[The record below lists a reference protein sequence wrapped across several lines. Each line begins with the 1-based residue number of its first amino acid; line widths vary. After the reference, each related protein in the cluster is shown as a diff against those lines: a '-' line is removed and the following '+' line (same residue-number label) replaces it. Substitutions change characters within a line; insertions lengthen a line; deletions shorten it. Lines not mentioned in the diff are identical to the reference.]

1 MYTYTYIF
9 IYIYILRGV
18 RLKPTQRMY
27 FRGWNPIIW
36 AWKQSSTGARGTW
49 QNQHFQQQRA
59 MDSWALA
66 VFCEHRYSVK
76 MATRCHE
83 EDGRQNT
90 LSMVFAGDSASAPHH
105 FQTFLFEKNC
115 IYPQFFNSVASSW
128 NKSLS
133 TLFFLQTYWYAW
145 LNNCGLDRPLMRVFT
160 RPQKEPLHHV
170 HSLSTPMSLHVHEP
184 KANRSTHVPPQVH
197 SVSTPMSLQWRW
209 TMKSVL
215 SRTLSPPDPPRPTPT
230 VSTPMS
236 LQWRWTMKS
245 VLSRTLSPPRT
256 PPTNTHRINT
266 YVTSMKMNHEER
278 TIKNVITPPNPPTN
292 THRINTYVTS
302 MKMNHEER
310 TIKNVITPP
319 PPDQHP
325 AYQHLC
331 HFNEDEPWRA
341 YYQERYHP
349 PNPPDQHPP
358 YQHLCHFNEDEPW
371 RAYYQERYHPPDPPR
386 PTPTVSTPMS
396 LQWRWTMKSVLS
408 RTLSP
413 PHPPTN
419 TQRINTYVTSMKMNH
434 RGPGRTSPCHKSTVN
449 NIFM

>member
-1 MYTYTYIF
+1 MKIANIYHKIPWKSDQNPTKSPSSQPWHHTTAGSPPSHPPAAPPGCTSAAPPRLQGPRRFRRTPQGRLWRSPSGRIASWRAWVMGNDHCMLYIYMYVCIYLYVYIY
-9 IYIYILRGV
+9 IYIYIYLYLYIYILRGV

-36 AWKQSSTGARGTW
+36 AWKQSSTGARGPW

-90 LSMVFAGDSASAPHH
+90 LSMVFAGDSAPHH

-115 IYPQFFNSVASSW
+115 LYPQFFNSVASSW

-215 SRTLSPPDPPRPTPT
+215 SRTLSPP
-230 VSTPMS
+230 
-236 LQWRWTMKS
+236 
-245 VLSRTLSPPRT
+245 RT
-256 PPTNTHRINT
+256 PLTNTHRINT

-278 TIKNVITPPNPPTN
+278 TIKNVITPP
-292 THRINTYVTS
+292 I
-302 MKMNHEER
+302 
-310 TIKNVITPP
+310 
-319 PPDQHP
+319 
-325 AYQHLC
+325 
-331 HFNEDEPWRA
+331 
-341 YYQERYHP
+341 
-349 PNPPDQHPP
+349 PPDQHPP

-371 RAYYQERYHPPDPPR
+371 RAYYQERYHPP
-386 PTPTVSTPMS
+386 T
-396 LQWRWTMKSVLS
+396 
-408 RTLSP
+408 
-413 PHPPTN
+413 PPTN